1 MLARVMPKSGQGRK
15 RHANVLLASICL
27 LAFVSALAACGADPT
42 PTSTPTVPPP
52 GQEPT
57 ASPTPDA
64 AALFQL
70 EWDALI
76 ETAKAEGELIVAL
89 SASHARAH
97 RPVYERFA
105 ETFDIEVIITSG
117 SGTDTANRILA
128 ERQAG
133 AYAVDLMPTGSTTA
147 NRRMIPAG
155 ALDPFEPLLIHP
167 EVTDKSLWFRG
178 QYWWGDPEQKY
189 IFIHGAEA
197 TQWTPT
203 VWFNT
208 DLVSQAEIE
217 AIRAPADLFNPK
229 WRGKVVVIPPDFGE
243 AGGSYYSAYLNDDA
257 GPEWIRTLLI
267 EMEPFFS
274 TDYRVMTDG
283 IAQGKFYLGI
293 LIGRAGRDLLSLQ
306 DKGQTNIA
314 ELTRALSATLELT
327 ASGSSPLMMVANRPK
342 NPAATQLFV
351 NWFLSREG
359 QMAVHEL
366 SADADQSLREDIPPG
381 NINPSYLRQPGL
393 EYQFS
398 DADPVLLARFDE
410 ALKFAVDVYREAQ
423 GSGG

>member
-1 MLARVMPKSGQGRK
+1 M
-15 RHANVLLASICL
+15 
-27 LAFVSALAACGADPT
+27 
-42 PTSTPTVPPP
+42 
-52 GQEPT
+52 
-57 ASPTPDA
+57 
-64 AALFQL
+64 
-70 EWDALI
+70 
-76 ETAKAEGELIVAL
+76 
-89 SASHARAH
+89 
-97 RPVYERFA
+97 
-105 ETFDIEVIITSG
+105 EVILTSG

-167 EVTDKSLWFRG
+167 EVTDKSLWFGGR
-178 QYWWGDPEQKY
+178 YWWGDPEQKY

-217 AIRAPADLFNPK
+217 AIRVPADLFNPK
-229 WRGKVVVIPPDFGE
+229 WRGKVVVIPPDFGG

-283 IAQGKFYLGI
+283 IAQGKFHLGI
-293 LIGRAGRDLLSLQ
+293 LIGRAGRDLQSLQ

-314 ELTRALSATLELT
+314 ELTQALSAVPELT

-366 SADADQSLREDIPPG
+366 STDADQSLREDIPPG

-393 EYQFS
+393 EYQFP